1 MRTRAGAL
9 TVMVVALFLG
19 VLVVSQFRSREAFT
33 GTLQQE
39 TPETLTTLIAD
50 LSDRNRQLRDE
61 IFELRFRIDQAKRSV
76 AGGQGAL
83 EESEREIARLEVFSG
98 GAPVT
103 GPGVAVRIV
112 GPFDDR
118 ALSDLVNE
126 LRNAG
131 AEAIAINDV
140 RFGPRSWTAPGSER
154 SIVVDGRPVNGPWVV
169 RAIGDEDVLFVGL
182 TRTGGIVGQFQLIYA
197 ETRFDVTRETALR
210 LPGLSS
216 P

>member
-1 MRTRAGAL
+1 MRSRAGAL
-9 TVMVVALFLG
+9 TVAAVALFLG

-33 GTLQQE
+33 RTLQQE

-61 IFELRFRIDQAKRSV
+61 IFELRFRLDQAKSGV
-76 AGGQGAL
+76 AGGQGAI
-83 EESEREIARLEVFSG
+83 EENERELARLEVFSG
-98 GAPVT
+98 RSPVS

-131 AEAIAINDV
+131 AEAISVNDV
-140 RFGPRSWTAPGSER
+140 RIGPRSWTAPGREGTL
-154 SIVVDGRPVNGPWVV
+154 VVDGSHVSGPWTV
-169 RAIGDEDVLFVGL
+169 RAIGDVEVLYVGL
-182 TRTGGIVGQFQLIYA
+182 TRTGGIVGQFQLIYGD
-197 ETRFDVTRETALR
+197 TRFDVTRETSLR
-210 LPGLSS
+210 LPGLIS

>member
-9 TVMVVALFLG
+9 TVAVVALFLG

-33 GTLQQE
+33 RTLQQE

-61 IFELRFRIDQAKRSV
+61 IFELRSRLDQARSSI
-76 AGGQGAL
+76 AGGRGAL
-83 EESEREIARLEVFSG
+83 EETERELARLEVFS
-98 GAPVT
+98 ANSAVR
-103 GPGVAVRIV
+103 GPGIAVRID

-131 AEAIAINDV
+131 AEAIAVNDARV
-140 RFGPRSWTAPGSER
+140 GPRTWFAPATER
-154 SIVVDGRPVNGPWVV
+154 AVTIDGARVVGPWTV
-169 RAIGDEDVLFVGL
+169 RAVGDTEVLFVGL
-182 TRTGGIVGQFQLIYA
+182 TRTGGIVGQFELIYA
-197 ETRFDVTRETALR
+197 STSFNVTRETALR
-210 LPGLSS
+210 LPALVR
-216 P
+216 

>member
-1 MRTRAGAL
+1 M
-9 TVMVVALFLG
+9 VALFLG

-33 GTLQQE
+33 RTLQQE

-61 IFELRFRIDQAKRSV
+61 IFELRARIDQAKTSI

-83 EESEREIARLEVFSG
+83 DESERELARLEVFS
-98 GAPVT
+98 ARSAVT
-103 GPGVAVRIV
+103 GPGIAVLIS

-131 AEAIAINDV
+131 AEAIAVNDI
-140 RFGPRSWTAPGSER
+140 RFGPRSWTAPASER
-154 SIVVDGRPVNGPWVV
+154 GVIVDDRRVDGPWTV
-169 RAIGDEDVLFVGL
+169 RAIGDPDVLYVGL
-182 TRTGGIVGQFQLIYA
+182 TRTGGIVGQFQLIYSD
-197 ETRFDVTRETALR
+197 TRFEVTRETTLR
-210 LPGLSS
+210 LPGLAS

>member
-1 MRTRAGAL
+1 MRSRTGAL
-9 TVMVVALFLG
+9 TVAIVAVFLG

-33 GTLQQE
+33 RTLQQE

-61 IFELRFRIDQAKRSV
+61 IFELRSRIDQAKTSI

-83 EESEREIARLEVFSG
+83 DESEREIARLEVFS
-98 GAPVT
+98 ARAAVS
-103 GPGVAVRIV
+103 GPGVSVRIV

-131 AEAIAINDV
+131 AEAIAVNDA
-140 RFGPRSWTAPGSER
+140 RFGPRSWTAPGPDR
-154 SIVVDGRPVNGPWVV
+154 SIVVDGRQVNGPWIV
-169 RAIGDEDVLFVGL
+169 RAIGDPDVLSVGL

-197 ETRFDVTRETALR
+197 ETRFDVTRETSLR
-210 LPGLSS
+210 LAGLSS